1 VAPPPRHPEADPPAP
16 SRSPAVSPET
26 VALIERR
33 ARENDGWGYQRIQG
47 ELLKLGHRVSRQL
60 HPPRP
65 NQRHAVGRLLLR
77 AEGGGHVVAHGEH
90 VRTAGYRR
98 IESG

>member
-65 NQRHAVGRLLLR
+65 DHPIAELPQDRIKRRAVLGGLVNEYER
-77 AEGGGHVVAHGEH
+77 AA
-90 VRTAGYRR
+90 
-98 IESG
+98 